1 MLNPTTQI
9 DEAAAAIQRR
19 WTCAPKVAIILGTGL
34 AGFTSRVAVEETI
47 PYERIPHFPRTTAEG
62 HNGQL
67 VCGRIAGSPVIIMEG
82 RFHAY
87 EGYTFPQITLP
98 VRVSQALGVE
108 LLILSNA
115 SGGMNASYRSG
126 DIMVIEDHIN
136 LMARNPLV
144 GMNDKYSSPRFA
156 GQTYCPR
163 LLERAVSIAR
173 QADFVAHRG
182 VYVAVTGPNYETRA
196 EYRFLR
202 AIGADAVGMSTVPE
216 AIEAAQCSLRVLAL
230 SIITNICMPDRL
242 MAARHEDVI
251 AAAAAAEPKVRQ
263 IIYDILADQAPAS
276 ALHANNG
283 DVAAHLPI
291 GSSFPPRRTGSIR
304 H

>member
-1 MLNPTTQI
+1 LLNPTIQI
-9 DEAAAAIQRR
+9 DEATAAIQRR
-19 WTCAPKVAIILGTGL
+19 WACAPKVAIILGTGL
-34 AGFTSRVAVEETI
+34 ADFTSRVAVEETI
-47 PYERIPHFPRTTAEG
+47 PYELIPHFLRTTADG

-67 VCGRIAGSPVIIMEG
+67 VCGRIAGIPVIVMDG

-87 EGYTFPQITLP
+87 EGYTFPQITIP

-115 SGGMNASYRSG
+115 SGGMNPSYRSG

-136 LMARNPLV
+136 LVARNPLATIH
-144 GMNDKYSSPRFA
+144 DRHPRPRLG
-156 GQTYCPR
+156 GQTYCPQ
-163 LLERAVSIAR
+163 LLERALSIAR
-173 QADFVAHRG
+173 QADFAAHRG

-216 AIEAAQCSLRVLAL
+216 AIVAAQCGLRVLAL
-230 SIITNICMPDRL
+230 SVITNICMPDRL
-242 MAARHEDVI
+242 TAARHDDVM
-251 AAAAAAEPKVRQ
+251 AAAAAAEPKLRR
-263 IIYDILADQAPAS
+263 IIFDILADQTSAS
-276 ALHANNG
+276 ALHPKNG
-283 DVAAHLPI
+283 DVTAYRPV
-291 GSSFPPRRTGSIR
+291 GSSFVIR